1 MNKIKEKIYLT
12 SVGFG
17 FLGINMLLLETRFH
31 VMSAAFALLAGIFF
45 IQALRVK

>member
-1 MNKIKEKIYLT
+1 MNKIKEKLYLT
-12 SVGFG
+12 TVGFIL
-17 FLGINMLLLETRFH
+17 LGCNFLLLETRFH